1 MQLSND
7 TKNIFKGKILLF
19 GMVSRQS
26 RERMR
31 EYVAGRLES
40 SGIHVAKDVSRDCL
54 QLQTNSDKSAYVYLH
69 TSPEGAEDYIHTLHK
84 LVHQGD
90 FVTNVFYKDG
100 KNFFVLIDE
109 AKKPVL
115 ARTTLKNYS
124 LHQISEMIHL
134 REKERELLRIQ
145 GPKRLVYYQPDNTS
159 DGGRLSEGLVSFQ
172 FLPVHASYS
181 HVSPSVK
188 GYDLIM
194 ANDGR
199 VLKTLAISE
208 NKTIIDG
215 DLKLLFSKRSPH
227 LPILGSSSISA
238 SVSSRSLSVSPTSP
252 SGIFNESIRY
262 FLNQT
267 GTTLEGWGGRIE
279 DIVNYLLPR

>member
-1 MQLSND
+1 
-7 TKNIFKGKILLF
+7 
-19 GMVSRQS
+19 MVSRQS

-31 EYVAGRLES
+31 EYVVGRLEA
-40 SGIHVAKDVSRDCL
+40 SGIHVARDVSHDCL
-54 QLQTNSDKSAYVYLH
+54 QLQTKSDKSAYVYLH
-69 TSPEGAEDYIHTLHK
+69 TSPEGAEDYIHRLHT

-109 AKKPVL
+109 AKKPAL
-115 ARTTLKNYS
+115 AKTTLKNYS
-124 LHQISEMIHL
+124 LHQISEMVRL

-172 FLPVHASYS
+172 FLPVHTSYS
-181 HVSPSVK
+181 HLSPSVK

-194 ANDGR
+194 ANDGK
-199 VLKTLAISE
+199 VLETLAISE

-215 DLKLLFSKRSPH
+215 DLKLFFSKKSPH
-227 LPILGSSSISA
+227 LPILGSFPLYARAPSPP
-238 SVSSRSLSVSPTSP
+238 SLSPTSA
-252 SGIFNESIRY
+252 SGIFNDSVRY

-267 GTTLEGWGGRIE
+267 GTTLEDWGGRVE
-279 DIVNYLLPR
+279 DIGSYLLPK